1 MTEKATRHLERR
13 ELGGMYVEAIT
24 IGKHKEHP
32 ERNEDTFVATPTTFA
47 VIDGSAPR
55 LPLKW
60 AGHSSA
66 QFATNAL
73 KEVLETTSPT
83 LNGVE
88 LVAAMTKSLN
98 EHIDQIGAG
107 EIVKDTPEARPAA
120 LFTAARIVG
129 DKLVITGVGDIAC
142 RINGQLVHNDLIIT
156 EELMIKKRIAAM
168 KQAVKEDPNLS
179 EEELKKLGKAA
190 IEDDLKTQ
198 VKNYFNNG
206 NNDLGLG
213 IVDGDPVPDKFV
225 KTYEFDLSNVETLEL
240 FSDGYYAVPTEPSI
254 EVFEEA
260 FFISEEE
267 DPLRWDKYPAVKVPN
282 AQQFSDDRTILI
294 AKTKPE

>member
-1 MTEKATRHLERR
+1 MQEKATRHLERR
-13 ELGGMYVEAIT
+13 ELGNMQVEAST

-32 ERNEDTFVATPTTFA
+32 ELNEDTFVATPTTFA

-66 QFATNAL
+66 QFATIVL
-73 KEVLETTSPT
+73 KEVLETTPPT

-98 EHIDQIGAG
+98 EAIDCIGAG

-120 LFTAARIVG
+120 LFTAARI
-129 DKLVITGVGDIAC
+129 DEQKLMITAVGDITC
-142 RINGQLVHNDLIIT
+142 RINGKVVHHNPILT

-198 VKNYFNNG
+198 VRNYFNNG
-206 NNDLGLG
+206 NNYLGLG
-213 IVDGDPVPDKFV
+213 IVDGNPVPDKFV
-225 KTYEFDLSNVETLEL
+225 KTYEFDLSDVDTLEL
-240 FSDGYYAVPTEPSI
+240 FSDGYYSVPPEPSI
-254 EVFEEA
+254 DAFEEA
-260 FFISEEE
+260 FFTSEQE
-267 DPLRWDKYPAVKVPN
+267 DPLRWDKYRAVKVPN
-282 AQQFSDDRTILI
+282 AQQYSDDRTILI
-294 AKTKPE
+294 ARKIS